1 MRRLTAL
8 VDSCLLLTVR
18 ARSARLPD
26 WILHS
31 LENGAP
37 GAAVDAHGPA
47 ARATADALKAA
58 LPDALTGHSGPPAPQ
73 GPAHSDGSA
82 AAAELVAA

>member
-47 ARATADALKAA
+47 ARATADALKA
-58 LPDALTGHSGPPAPQ
+58 
-73 GPAHSDGSA
+73 
-82 AAAELVAA
+82 